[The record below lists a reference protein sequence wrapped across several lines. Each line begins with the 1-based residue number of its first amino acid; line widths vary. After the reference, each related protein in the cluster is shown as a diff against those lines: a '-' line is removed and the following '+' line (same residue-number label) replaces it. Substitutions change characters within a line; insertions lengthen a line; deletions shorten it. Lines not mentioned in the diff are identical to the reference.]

1 MKIKAYAKVNLM
13 LDILGTLPNGYHNL
27 WMIMQSVSLSDTV
40 TVTENDSKEITI
52 TCSKEGIPTNEKNI
66 AHKAARAFFEYTQTE
81 NCGIH
86 IDIQKN
92 IPSEAGLAGGS
103 ADGAAVIKALNELF
117 KTKLS
122 ERELCRIGKKI
133 GADVP
138 FCIVGGTC
146 LAQNI
151 GEVVA
156 PLEDIPN
163 CYFVLAKPTMGVS
176 TKEAYESF
184 DNASYIRKPKREKMF
199 TAAANGNFDKM
210 CSLAANVFEQV
221 IEVPERVE
229 MKKIMR
235 QSNAKLSLMS
245 GSGPTV
251 YGVFENENDAKEC
264 AEKLKKIT
272 KDVFIATPVTVGTE
286 IIE

>member
-27 WMIMQSVSLSDTV
+27 WMIMQSVSLYDTV
-40 TVTENDSKEITI
+40 TVTKTDSGKITI
-52 TCSKEGIPTNEKNI
+52 TCNKEGIPTDEKNI
-66 AHKAARAFFEYTQTE
+66 AHKSARAFFEETQIE
-81 NCGIH
+81 NCGIC
-86 IDIQKN
+86 IDIEKA

-117 KTKLS
+117 GANLT
-122 ERELCRIGKKI
+122 ERELCRIGKKV
-133 GADVP
+133 GADIP

-151 GEVVA
+151 GDVVS
-156 PLEDIPN
+156 PLEDIPE
-163 CYFVLAKPTMGVS
+163 CFFVLAKPQMGVS

-184 DNASYIRKPKREKMF
+184 DNASYIRKPKREKMLI
-199 TAAANGNFDKM
+199 AAASGDFDEM
-210 CSLAANVFEQV
+210 CRLSANVFEQV

-229 MKKIMR
+229 IKKIMR
-235 QSNAKLSLMS
+235 KHNAKLSLMS

-251 YGVFENENDAKEC
+251 YGIFENKEDAEGC
-264 AEKLKKIT
+264 AEKLKAIT
-272 KDVFIATPVTVGTE
+272 KDVFIATPVSRSLE

>member
-1 MKIKAYAKVNLM
+1 MKIKAYAKINLM
-13 LDILGTLPNGYHNL
+13 LDILGKLPNGYHNL
-27 WMIMQSVSLSDTV
+27 WMIMQSVSFYDTV
-40 TVTENDSKEITI
+40 TIEKNTSGKISLS
-52 TCSKEGIPTNEKNI
+52 CSAEGIPTDERNI
-66 AHKAARAFFEYTQTE
+66 AHKAAREFFEQTGIE

-86 IDIQKN
+86 IHIEKD

-103 ADGAAVIKALNELF
+103 ADGAAVIKALNEIF
-117 KTKLS
+117 KTDLT
-122 ERELCRIGKKI
+122 ERQLCRIGKKV

-151 GEVVA
+151 GEVLS
-156 PLEDIPN
+156 PLEDIPK
-163 CYFVLAKPTMGVS
+163 CYFVLAKPSIGVS

-184 DNASYIRKPKREKMF
+184 DNAGYIKRPDKGKMLI
-199 TAAANGNFDKM
+199 AAAEGDFDEM
-210 CSLAANVFEQV
+210 CRLAANVFEQV

-229 MKKIMR
+229 IKKILRSHGCKM
-235 QSNAKLSLMS
+235 SLMS

-251 YGVFENENDAKEC
+251 YGVFENEAEAFEC
-264 AEKLKKIT
+264 AESLKKIT
-272 KDVFIATPVTVGTE
+272 KDVFVAEPVLSGTE

>member
-27 WMIMQSVSLSDTV
+27 WMIMQSVSLYDTV
-40 TVTENDSKEITI
+40 TVTKNNSEEITI
-52 TCSKEGIPTNEKNI
+52 TCNKEGIPTDKRNI
-66 AHKAARAFFEYTQTE
+66 AHKAACAFFDTTGIE
-81 NCGIH
+81 NCGIC
-86 IDIQKN
+86 IDIEKA

-117 KTKLS
+117 GAKLS
-122 ERELCRIGKKI
+122 ERELCRIGKKV
-133 GADVP
+133 GADIP

-151 GEVVA
+151 GDVVS
-156 PLEDIPN
+156 PLEDIPQ
-163 CYFVLAKPTMGVS
+163 CFFVLAKPQMGVS

-184 DNASYIRKPKREKMF
+184 DNASYIRKPKREKMLI
-199 TAAANGNFDKM
+199 AAANRDFDEM
-210 CSLAANVFEQV
+210 CRLSANVFEQV

-229 MKKIMR
+229 IKKIMR
-235 QSNAKLSLMS
+235 KRNAKLSLMS

-251 YGVFENENDAKEC
+251 YGIFENEEDAENC
-264 AEKLKKIT
+264 AEKLKSIV
-272 KDVFIATPVTVGTE
+272 KDVFVAQPVSKSLE